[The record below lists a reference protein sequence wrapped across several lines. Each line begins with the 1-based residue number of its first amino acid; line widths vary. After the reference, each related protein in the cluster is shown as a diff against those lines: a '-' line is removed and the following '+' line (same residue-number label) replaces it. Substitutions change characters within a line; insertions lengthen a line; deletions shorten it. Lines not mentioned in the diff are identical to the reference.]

1 MSKPFDILDQL
12 GRFGAQRN
20 ISLRDPNAPGAFAD
34 HVSQSVGRALA
45 DPALMHGQRA
55 EAMFEALVVSLG
67 EYRLLT
73 REDGGSVFPTGRFVA
88 PDFRVVLADGQHWLV
103 EVKNVYEEEPFEQSR
118 TLFRRDYHA
127 KLDAYARA
135 TGAELKL
142 AVFWARW
149 SIWTLVSPDRLVDA
163 DGSLTLDMMTAMRV
177 NEMAALGDMSIGTRA
192 PLTLRLTMDPD
203 RSGAIGDDGLVKAV
217 IGGTSL
223 RSEDREILDPVE
235 REIAFTL
242 MQHGQWVEQE
252 PVPII
257 DGDRLVAMEFT
268 WLPQEEEVDQG
279 FDFIGSLSRIFAHY
293 YAAHTL
299 DDREV
304 VQLRAPLRPRWF
316 APLIA
321 PGHVSDA
328 LPLWRFSLKPNYGSA
343 DAAADDARGA

>member
-20 ISLRDPNAPGAFAD
+20 ISLRDPSAPGAFAD

-45 DPALMHGQRA
+45 DPALMHGQRS

-73 REDGGSVFPTGRFVA
+73 REDGGNVFPAGQFVA
-88 PDFRVVLADGQHWLV
+88 PDFRVVLPDGRRWLV

-192 PLTLRLTMDPD
+192 PLTLRLIMDPD
-203 RSGAIGDDGLVKAV
+203 RSGAIGDDGLVKAM

-223 RSEDREILDPVE
+223 RSEDREILDPAE

-268 WLPQEEEVDQG
+268 WRPQEEEVDQG

-304 VQLRAPLRPRWF
+304 VQLRAPLRPSWF

-321 PGHVSDA
+321 PGYVSDA
-328 LPLWRFSLKPNYGSA
+328 LPLWRFSLKPNYGSS
-343 DAAADDARGA
+343 DTAADDVGGA